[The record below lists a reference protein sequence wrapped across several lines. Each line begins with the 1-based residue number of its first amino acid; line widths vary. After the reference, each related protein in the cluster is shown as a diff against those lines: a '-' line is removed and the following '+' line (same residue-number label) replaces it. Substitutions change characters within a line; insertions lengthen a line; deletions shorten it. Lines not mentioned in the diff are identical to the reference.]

1 MAPSSTPIPGSSEPE
16 PSEPGSGGEAGS
28 GGGSGAPSAGS
39 SARRQELGEDDEKP
53 RAIAGLS
60 EEVVAAA
67 VDGDAKAIG
76 VLFAVLNPRLVRY
89 LGLMVGRDADD
100 VASDTWVEVMRSL
113 PRYVGGAD
121 TIGAWVIGIGRHR
134 ALTYFRRQ
142 KSRPQSAAGI
152 DDFAEILAGESD
164 THQSVEDSMSTAHAM
179 ARIAALPKE
188 QAEAVFLRT
197 IVGLDAV
204 SAGEVLGKNSGAVR
218 TSAHR
223 GLKNL
228 EKQLVAERDADRRL
242 EAAGSAENPAAR
254 GGSRK
259 TRSAVRPTIRGRQSK
274 RGDPPDG

>member
-1 MAPSSTPIPGSSEPE
+1 MVKTASSIPDPSEPESSRGPESSTPP
-16 PSEPGSGGEAGS
+16 AD
-28 GGGSGAPSAGS
+28 S
-39 SARRQELGEDDEKP
+39 SARRQELSADDERP
-53 RAIAGLS
+53 RAIAGITD
-60 EEVVAAA
+60 EVVAAA
-67 VDGDAKAIG
+67 VAGNSKAVG

-89 LGLMVGRDADD
+89 LGLMVGKDADD

-134 ALTYFRRQ
+134 ALTHFRRQ
-142 KSRPQSAAGI
+142 KSRPQAVTGI
-152 DDFAEILAGESD
+152 EDFVEILAGESD
-164 THQSVEDSMSTAHAM
+164 THRSVEDSMSTARAM
-179 ARIAALPKE
+179 ARIASLPKE

-197 IVGLDAV
+197 IVGLDAM

-228 EKQLVAERDADRRL
+228 ERQLLAERDVPRSGK
-242 EAAGSAENPAAR
+242 EGTPVQKPTKGGAGGN
-254 GGSRK
+254 
-259 TRSAVRPTIRGRQSK
+259 TRSSTSPSVRGHRRT

>member
-1 MAPSSTPIPGSSEPE
+1 MTKQTTSFPDPADPPGDDESS
-16 PSEPGSGGEAGS
+16 
-28 GGGSGAPSAGS
+28 PSAPAS
-39 SARRQELGEDDEKP
+39 RMPARTREDEDADYAGGAERPK
-53 RAIAGLS
+53 AIAGLTD
-60 EEVVAAA
+60 EVVAAA
-67 VDGDAKAIG
+67 VKGDSKAIG

-89 LGLMVGRDADD
+89 LGLMVGKDADD

-121 TIGAWVIGIGRHR
+121 TFGAWVIGIGRHR
-134 ALTYFRRQ
+134 ALTHFRKQ
-142 KSRPQSAAGI
+142 KSRPQAVTGI
-152 DDFAEILAGESD
+152 EDFAEILAGESN
-164 THQSVEDSMSTAHAM
+164 THQSVEDSISTANAL

-204 SAGEVLGKNSGAVR
+204 SAGEVLGKNAGAVR

-228 EKQLVAERDADRRL
+228 EKQLNAEREFPSGEGNDVSPPHAAKGGGRGLRR
-242 EAAGSAENPAAR
+242 SP
-254 GGSRK
+254 K
-259 TRSAVRPTIRGRQSK
+259 RSQSRGRNSK